1 MSQGC
6 VKLSGSTSEGS
17 EIPETTAHHCEVELY
32 DLCSP
37 WNARDAQTML
47 IRLAKLGEHAK
58 DA

>member
-1 MSQGC
+1 MLRKADRII
-6 VKLSGSTSEGS
+6 V
-17 EIPETTAHHCEVELY
+17 EVELH